1 MSSISSDLG
10 RYVAWAEKQAK
21 GLGSLESSYVA
32 DAAGADAMRRAA
44 ELAGGEDKGNE
55 GLIDAHWANV
65 GDSWKRIADRKRH
78 ATANFAESPKAR
90 LLNVLDPSQLLTD
103 SPDATFTGLKMVSG
117 KKDPEREER
126 VIDKYKDVIRK
137 FQAKVDMDAEKTTRE
152 TPFHLLSQGELADS
166 DMDIAGH
173 KSQRAENKLNYWLNP
188 FDRTG
193 PLTELADRMKRRM
206 GASIAYPDSAWGRF
220 GMGLGNAGTLGLLG
234 LLTGGEK
241 AQQSLRRSATENEI
255 FDEHSMPEKKAFL
268 MAYLGRYV
276 AQRQKQAAID
286 VKNITPPNTAAAG
299 ALLGGGLGALG
310 GAGSALIG
318 GYGKDDEDKPSVI
331 NRALLGLIAGG
342 GAGAAGGYLGAD
354 ALKRKATD
362 MLGLPLSKKHL
373 GKPHSISPRV

>member
-1 MSSISSDLG
+1 M
-10 RYVAWAEKQAK
+10 
-21 GLGSLESSYVA
+21 
-32 DAAGADAMRRAA
+32 
-44 ELAGGEDKGNE
+44 
-55 GLIDAHWANV
+55 
-65 GDSWKRIADRKRH
+65 
-78 ATANFAESPKAR
+78 
-90 LLNVLDPSQLLTD
+90 
-103 SPDATFTGLKMVSG
+103 
-117 KKDPEREER
+117 
-126 VIDKYKDVIRK
+126 
-137 FQAKVDMDAEKTTRE
+137 
-152 TPFHLLSQGELADS
+152 
-166 DMDIAGH
+166 
-173 KSQRAENKLNYWLNP
+173 
-188 FDRTG
+188 
-193 PLTELADRMKRRM
+193 TELADRMKRRM